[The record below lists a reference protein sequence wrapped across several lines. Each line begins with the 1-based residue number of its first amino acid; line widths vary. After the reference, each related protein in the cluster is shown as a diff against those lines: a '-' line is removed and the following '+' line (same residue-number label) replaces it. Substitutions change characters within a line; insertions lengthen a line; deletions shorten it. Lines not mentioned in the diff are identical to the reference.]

1 MKILY
6 IEPYYDGSHKQWI
19 DSYSKYSDHS
29 IDIISLKASKWKWRM
44 HGGAITLAKEYDSLT
59 EEYDLLLC
67 SDFLNLPVFMS
78 ISKKKFDK
86 TPIVMYFHEN
96 QVSYPWSPKDNDIK
110 LNRDFHYFYINQ
122 TSSLASNWNLFN
134 SEYHLNSYLDGLK
147 EYLCKM
153 PDNKNIETID
163 QIRDKSTVLYLG
175 CDLKKFNENKIKNEI
190 NTKPLILWNH
200 RWEFD
205 KNPDL
210 FFKTLIKLKK
220 NGYKFSLAIL
230 GESYSDY
237 PEIFDDIKKDL
248 SEELVHIG
256 FCKSFNEYKSWL
268 WRSDILPVTSNQ
280 DFFGVSIM
288 EAVYCGAY
296 PILPMRLSYPELF
309 DSQNNNELFYRTDA
323 ELYQKLKIAIQNYKD
338 LRSYSQ
344 FSIKFDWSNMVK
356 KYDTLFMSSNF

>member
-175 CDLKKFNENKIKNEI
+175 CDLKKFNDDLTHQLQLMRSRMATLSQSWRDQEQRKFEK
-190 NTKPLILWNH
+190 
-200 RWEFD
+200 EFD
-205 KNPDL
+205 
-210 FFKTLIKLKK
+210 FTIKAMDRFTKA
-220 NGYKFSLAIL
+220 S
-230 GESYSDY
+230 
-237 PEIFDDIKKDL
+237 
-248 SEELVHIG
+248 
-256 FCKSFNEYKSWL
+256 
-268 WRSDILPVTSNQ
+268 
-280 DFFGVSIM
+280 
-288 EAVYCGAY
+288 
-296 PILPMRLSYPELF
+296 
-309 DSQNNNELFYRTDA
+309 A
-323 ELYQKLKIAIQNYKD
+323 EQIPT
-338 LRSYSQ
+338 R
-344 FSIKFDWSNMVK
+344 W
-356 KYDTLFMSSNF
+356 